1 VSLLFNIFIYYDIRR
16 KGERVKKLIGAW
28 IIAGIVLWL
37 TSMILGA
44 RMDFD
49 GFWPI
54 VWTAA
59 VIGLLNFVLAPLLNL
74 LTCPIY
80 LLTLGLSR
88 FLISGLVL
96 VIAHKWVDGFY
107 IASYWWAVLAAIIIS
122 ILTGVIDNM
131 VKGK

>member
-1 VSLLFNIFIYYDIRR
+1 MFLPVYIFIYYDIPG

-28 IIAGIVLWL
+28 IIAGVVLWL
-37 TSMILGA
+37 TSLILGS
-44 RMDFD
+44 RMVFV

-74 LTCPIY
+74 LTCPIF

-96 VIAHKWVDGFY
+96 VIAHKWVHGFY

-122 ILTGVIDNM
+122 VLTGVIDNM

>member
-1 VSLLFNIFIYYDIRR
+1 M
-16 KGERVKKLIGAW
+16 KKLIGGW

-37 TSMILGA
+37 TSMILGM
-44 RMDFD
+44 RMQFD
-49 GFWPI
+49 GFWSI
-54 VWTAA
+54 AWTAA
-59 VIGLLNFVLAPLLNL
+59 VIGLLNFLLAPILNM

-96 VIAHKWVDGFY
+96 VIAHKWISGFY
-107 IASYWWAVLAAIIIS
+107 IASYWWAVLAAIIIAL
-122 ILTGVIDNM
+122 LTGVIDSM

>member
-1 VSLLFNIFIYYDIRR
+1 MKR
-16 KGERVKKLIGAW
+16 LIGAW
-28 IIAGIVLWL
+28 IIAGVTLWL
-37 TSMILGA
+37 TSLILGP
-44 RMDFD
+44 RMLFD

-122 ILTGVIDNM
+122 ILTGAIDKM
-131 VKGK
+131 AKGK